1 MRKETGIVSYSTD
14 ELREMVK
21 QGKSLADWDRVR
33 AMTDEEVE
41 AAIASDPDEAG
52 MVIDWSSASATMPA
66 NKESMTIRLD
76 RDVLEFFR
84 GLGRGY
90 QTRINA
96 VLRTYMDHSTRE
108 GSGPTPSS
116 EDRRGR

>member
-14 ELREMVK
+14 ELQEMVR
-21 QGKSLADWDRVR
+21 QGKSLTDWDRVR

-52 MVIDWSSASATMPA
+52 MVVDWSRASVMMPA
-66 NKESMTIRLD
+66 NKEAMTIRLD

-84 GLGRGY
+84 KTGRGY

-96 VLRTYMDHSTRE
+96 VLRTYMEHAGKTETD
-108 GSGPTPSS
+108 PTS
-116 EDRRGR
+116 

>member
-1 MRKETGIVSYSTD
+1 MKREPHIVSYSFE
-14 ELREMVK
+14 ELAAMRLRGED
-21 QGKSLADWDRVR
+21 LTDWDRVR

-52 MVIDWSSASATMPA
+52 MVVDWSRASVMMPT
-66 NKESMTIRLD
+66 NKEAMTIRLD

-84 GLGRGY
+84 RTGRGY

-96 VLRTYMDHSTRE
+96 VLRTYMEHAGKTETD
-108 GSGPTPSS
+108 PTS
-116 EDRRGR
+116 